1 MLSDWVR
8 LILQATVYDAAIQTP
23 LEPAKKLSERFNNDI
38 RFKRED
44 FQPVFSFKLR
54 GAYNRIS
61 QLSEADKAK
70 GVICASAGNH
80 AQGVAFSASRLGLNN
95 IIVMPTTTPD
105 IKVSAVKSLGG
116 NVVLY
121 GDSFDES
128 NRYAIERAQTDGLTF
143 IPPYDDELVIAG
155 LQKQIQST
163 TGQTSLSAKYYKDLK
178 LSEKDGNT
186 VLKYSINNDGL
197 NQYVKDVTSQ
207 MTTVTG
213 GSNSIKISSL
223 TGTKTLND
231 KDLPVKESIQM
242 VMESGDNETGSITLK
257 MNLTYHDP
265 GKSVT
270 VTLPDDL
277 NTYQEISN

>member
-1 MLSDWVR
+1 MKIRIKKVTALLLSCMLLFSISGCQKKRTAKEV
-8 LILQATVYDAAIQTP
+8 LESSLKQSSKLKDA
-23 LEPAKKLSERFNNDI
+23 
-38 RFKRED
+38 D
-44 FQPVFSFKLR
+44 FSGEASYKI
-54 GAYNRIS
+54 AN
-61 QLSEADKAK
+61 SEASSSSNVTIKMNFDTKLQTVDKDQLK
-70 GVICASAGNH
+70 MSMTSTLNM
-80 AQGVAFSASRLGLNN
+80 LGQTMDMNMYYSDGYYYMN
-95 IIVMPTTTPD
+95 TNGTKQK
-105 IKVSAVKSLGG
+105 IKM
-116 NVVLY
+116 
-121 GDSFDES
+121 D
-128 NRYAIERAQTDGLTF
+128 
-143 IPPYDDELVIAG
+143 IAG

-231 KDLPVKESIQM
+231 KDLP
-242 VMESGDNETGSITLK
+242 DNETGSITLK

>member
-1 MLSDWVR
+1 MEGFIMKIRIKKVTALLLSCMLLFSISGCQKKRTAKEV
-8 LILQATVYDAAIQTP
+8 LESSLKQSSKLKDA
-23 LEPAKKLSERFNNDI
+23 
-38 RFKRED
+38 D
-44 FQPVFSFKLR
+44 FSGEASYKI
-54 GAYNRIS
+54 AN
-61 QLSEADKAK
+61 SEASSSSNVTIKMNFDTKLQTVDKDQLK
-70 GVICASAGNH
+70 MSMTSTLNM
-80 AQGVAFSASRLGLNN
+80 LGQTMDMNMYYSDGYYYMN
-95 IIVMPTTTPD
+95 TNGTKQK
-105 IKVSAVKSLGG
+105 IKM
-116 NVVLY
+116 
-121 GDSFDES
+121 D
-128 NRYAIERAQTDGLTF
+128 
-143 IPPYDDELVIAG
+143 IAG

-257 MNLTYHDP
+257 MNLTYHDS

>member
-1 MLSDWVR
+1 MKIRIKKVTALLLSCMLLFSISGCQKKRTAKEV
-8 LILQATVYDAAIQTP
+8 LESSLKQSSKLKDA
-23 LEPAKKLSERFNNDI
+23 
-38 RFKRED
+38 D
-44 FQPVFSFKLR
+44 FSGEASYKI
-54 GAYNRIS
+54 AN
-61 QLSEADKAK
+61 SEASSSSNVTIKMNFDTKLQTVDKDQLK
-70 GVICASAGNH
+70 MSMTSTLNM
-80 AQGVAFSASRLGLNN
+80 LGQTMDMNMYYSDGYYYMN
-95 IIVMPTTTPD
+95 TNGTKQK
-105 IKVSAVKSLGG
+105 IKM
-116 NVVLY
+116 
-121 GDSFDES
+121 D
-128 NRYAIERAQTDGLTF
+128 
-143 IPPYDDELVIAG
+143 IAG

-257 MNLTYHDP
+257 MNLTYHEQN
-265 GKSVT
+265 G
-270 VTLPDDL
+270 
-277 NTYQEISN
+277 

>member
-1 MLSDWVR
+1 MKIRIKKVTALLLSCMLLFSISGCQKKRTAKEV
-8 LILQATVYDAAIQTP
+8 LESSLKQSSKLKDA
-23 LEPAKKLSERFNNDI
+23 
-38 RFKRED
+38 D
-44 FQPVFSFKLR
+44 FSGEASYKI
-54 GAYNRIS
+54 AN
-61 QLSEADKAK
+61 SEASSSSNVTIKMNFDTKLQTVDKDQLK
-70 GVICASAGNH
+70 MSMTSTLNM
-80 AQGVAFSASRLGLNN
+80 LGQTMDMNMYYSDGYYYMN
-95 IIVMPTTTPD
+95 TNGTKQK
-105 IKVSAVKSLGG
+105 IKM
-116 NVVLY
+116 
-121 GDSFDES
+121 D
-128 NRYAIERAQTDGLTF
+128 
-143 IPPYDDELVIAG
+143 IAG

-186 VLKYSINNDGL
+186 VLKYSINNDVL

-257 MNLTYHDP
+257 MNLTYHDH

>member
-1 MLSDWVR
+1 MEKKRMKYRQRQNFFKTDAWKRFRKNKLALVGTAVILL
-8 LILQATVYDAAIQTP
+8 LILVA
-23 LEPAKKLSERFNNDI
+23 
-38 RFKRED
+38 
-44 FQPVFSFKLR
+44 VF
-54 GAYNRIS
+54 A
-61 QLSEADKAK
+61 
-70 GVICASAGNH
+70 
-80 AQGVAFSASRLGLNN
+80 
-95 IIVMPTTTPD
+95 P
-105 IKVSAVKSLGG
+105 
-116 NVVLY
+116 
-121 GDSFDES
+121 
-128 NRYAIERAQTDGLTF
+128 
-143 IPPYDDELVIAG
+143 VIAQNDPYVS
-155 LQKQIQST
+155 LQ
-163 TGQTSLSAKYYKDLK
+163 
-178 LSEKDGNT
+178 DGNT

-257 MNLTYHDP
+257 MNLTYHNP

>member
-1 MLSDWVR
+1 MKIRIKKVTALLLSCMLLFSISGCQKKRTAKEV
-8 LILQATVYDAAIQTP
+8 LESSLKQSSKLKDA
-23 LEPAKKLSERFNNDI
+23 
-38 RFKRED
+38 D
-44 FQPVFSFKLR
+44 FSGEASYKI
-54 GAYNRIS
+54 AN
-61 QLSEADKAK
+61 SEASSSSNVTIKMNFDTKLQTVDKDQLK
-70 GVICASAGNH
+70 MSMTSTLNM
-80 AQGVAFSASRLGLNN
+80 LGQTMDMNMYYSDGYYYMN
-95 IIVMPTTTPD
+95 TNGTKQK
-105 IKVSAVKSLGG
+105 IKM
-116 NVVLY
+116 
-121 GDSFDES
+121 D
-128 NRYAIERAQTDGLTF
+128 
-143 IPPYDDELVIAG
+143 IAG

-257 MNLTYHDP
+257 MNLTYHDT

>member
-1 MLSDWVR
+1 MKIRIKKVTALLLSCMLLFSISGCQKKRTAKEV
-8 LILQATVYDAAIQTP
+8 LESSLKQSSKLKDA
-23 LEPAKKLSERFNNDI
+23 
-38 RFKRED
+38 D
-44 FQPVFSFKLR
+44 FSGEASYKI
-54 GAYNRIS
+54 AN
-61 QLSEADKAK
+61 SEASSSSNVTIKMNFDTKLQTVDKDQLK
-70 GVICASAGNH
+70 MSMTSTLNM
-80 AQGVAFSASRLGLNN
+80 LGQTMDMNMYYSDGYYYMN
-95 IIVMPTTTPD
+95 TNGTKQK
-105 IKVSAVKSLGG
+105 IKM
-116 NVVLY
+116 
-121 GDSFDES
+121 D
-128 NRYAIERAQTDGLTF
+128 
-143 IPPYDDELVIAG
+143 IAG

-257 MNLTYHDP
+257 MILTYHDP

-270 VTLPDDL
+270 VTLRDDL
-277 NTYQEISN
+277 NTYQEIST

>member
-1 MLSDWVR
+1 MKIRIKKVTALLLSCMLLFSISGCQKKRTAKEV
-8 LILQATVYDAAIQTP
+8 LESSLKQSSKLKDA
-23 LEPAKKLSERFNNDI
+23 
-38 RFKRED
+38 D
-44 FQPVFSFKLR
+44 FSGEASYKI
-54 GAYNRIS
+54 AN
-61 QLSEADKAK
+61 SEASSSSNVTIKMNFDTKLQTVDKDQLK
-70 GVICASAGNH
+70 MSMTSTLNM
-80 AQGVAFSASRLGLNN
+80 LGQTMDMNMYYSDGYYYMN
-95 IIVMPTTTPD
+95 TNGTKQK
-105 IKVSAVKSLGG
+105 IKM
-116 NVVLY
+116 
-121 GDSFDES
+121 D
-128 NRYAIERAQTDGLTF
+128 
-143 IPPYDDELVIAG
+143 IAG

-242 VMESGDNETGSITLK
+242 VMESGDNE
-257 MNLTYHDP
+257 
-265 GKSVT
+265 
-270 VTLPDDL
+270 PDL
-277 NTYQEISN
+277 S

>member
-1 MLSDWVR
+1 MKIRIKKVTALLLSCMLLFSISGCQKKRTAKEV
-8 LILQATVYDAAIQTP
+8 LESSLKQSSKLKDA
-23 LEPAKKLSERFNNDI
+23 
-38 RFKRED
+38 D
-44 FQPVFSFKLR
+44 FSGEASYKI
-54 GAYNRIS
+54 AN
-61 QLSEADKAK
+61 SEASSSSNVTIKMNFDTKLQTVDKDQLK
-70 GVICASAGNH
+70 MSMTSTLNM
-80 AQGVAFSASRLGLNN
+80 LGQTMDMNMYYSDGYYYMN
-95 IIVMPTTTPD
+95 TNGTKQK
-105 IKVSAVKSLGG
+105 IKM
-116 NVVLY
+116 
-121 GDSFDES
+121 D
-128 NRYAIERAQTDGLTF
+128 
-143 IPPYDDELVIAG
+143 IAG

-242 VMESGDNETGSITLK
+242 VMESGDNET
-257 MNLTYHDP
+257 DR
-265 GKSVT
+265 KSV
-270 VTLPDDL
+270 V
-277 NTYQEISN
+277 

>member
-1 MLSDWVR
+1 
-8 LILQATVYDAAIQTP
+8 
-23 LEPAKKLSERFNNDI
+23 
-38 RFKRED
+38 
-44 FQPVFSFKLR
+44 
-54 GAYNRIS
+54 
-61 QLSEADKAK
+61 
-70 GVICASAGNH
+70 
-80 AQGVAFSASRLGLNN
+80 
-95 IIVMPTTTPD
+95 MP
-105 IKVSAVKSLGG
+105 
-116 NVVLY
+116 
-121 GDSFDES
+121 
-128 NRYAIERAQTDGLTF
+128 
-143 IPPYDDELVIAG
+143 
-155 LQKQIQST
+155 
-163 TGQTSLSAKYYKDLK
+163 AKYYKDLK

-186 VLKYSINNDGL
+186 ILKYSINNNGL

-213 GSNSIKISSL
+213 GSNSIKVSSL

-257 MNLTYHDP
+257 MDLTYPDP

>member
-1 MLSDWVR
+1 MKIRIKKVTALLLSCMLLFSISGCQKKRTAKEV
-8 LILQATVYDAAIQTP
+8 LESSLKQSSKLKDA
-23 LEPAKKLSERFNNDI
+23 
-38 RFKRED
+38 D
-44 FQPVFSFKLR
+44 FSGEASYKI
-54 GAYNRIS
+54 AN
-61 QLSEADKAK
+61 SEASSSSNVTIKMNFDTKLQTVDKDQLK
-70 GVICASAGNH
+70 MSMTSTLNM
-80 AQGVAFSASRLGLNN
+80 LGQTMDMNMYYSDGYYYMN
-95 IIVMPTTTPD
+95 TNGTKQK
-105 IKVSAVKSLGG
+105 IKM
-116 NVVLY
+116 
-121 GDSFDES
+121 D
-128 NRYAIERAQTDGLTF
+128 
-143 IPPYDDELVIAG
+143 IAG

-213 GSNSIKISSL
+213 GSNSIKVSSL

-257 MNLTYHDP
+257 MNLTYHEQN
-265 GKSVT
+265 G
-270 VTLPDDL
+270 
-277 NTYQEISN
+277 

>member
-1 MLSDWVR
+1 MKTKIKKVTALLLSCMLLFSISGCQKKRTAKEDLESSLKQNSKLKDADFSGEASYKITNSDVSSSSN
-8 LILQATVYDAAIQTP
+8 ITIKMNFDTKLQTVDKDQLKMSMTSTLNMLGQTMDMNMYY
-23 LEPAKKLSERFNNDI
+23 S
-38 RFKRED
+38 
-44 FQPVFSFKLR
+44 
-54 GAYNRIS
+54 
-61 QLSEADKAK
+61 
-70 GVICASAGNH
+70 
-80 AQGVAFSASRLGLNN
+80 
-95 IIVMPTTTPD
+95 
-105 IKVSAVKSLGG
+105 
-116 NVVLY
+116 
-121 GDSFDES
+121 
-128 NRYAIERAQTDGLTF
+128 DGYYYMNTNGTKQKMKM
-143 IPPYDDELVIAG
+143 DIAG
-155 LQKQIQST
+155 MQKQLQST
-163 TGQTSLSAKYYKDLK
+163 TGQTSLPAKYYKDLK

-197 NQYVKDVTSQ
+197 NQYVKDVASQ

-257 MNLTYHDP
+257 MNLTYHNP

-277 NTYQEISN
+277 NTYQEISNQ

>member
-1 MLSDWVR
+1 MEGFIMKIRIKKVTALLLSCMLLFSISGCQKKRTAKEV
-8 LILQATVYDAAIQTP
+8 LESSLKQSSKLKDA
-23 LEPAKKLSERFNNDI
+23 
-38 RFKRED
+38 D
-44 FQPVFSFKLR
+44 FSGEASYKI
-54 GAYNRIS
+54 AN
-61 QLSEADKAK
+61 SEASSSSNVTIKMNFDTKLQTVDKDQLK
-70 GVICASAGNH
+70 MSMTSTLNM
-80 AQGVAFSASRLGLNN
+80 LGQTMDMNMYYSDGYYYMN
-95 IIVMPTTTPD
+95 TNGTKQK
-105 IKVSAVKSLGG
+105 IKM
-116 NVVLY
+116 
-121 GDSFDES
+121 D
-128 NRYAIERAQTDGLTF
+128 
-143 IPPYDDELVIAG
+143 IAG

-213 GSNSIKISSL
+213 GSNSIKVSSL

-257 MNLTYHDP
+257 MNLTYHL
-265 GKSVT
+265 S
-270 VTLPDDL
+270 L
-277 NTYQEISN
+277 IHI